1 MKAYKKLIAL
11 SVLGISA
18 SGTAFAGGLY
28 IPEESSASNISY
40 GGIAFHARANDA
52 TTVYANPA
60 GMTRFDQAETFV
72 GGSLLYLK
80 APFRKDS
87 SNTIPG
93 DNRGSATEFVPLGNA
108 AHVRPLNDKWS
119 FGISAHNNYGL
130 LLNWGSQWTGR
141 YVANQ
146 AAVLAPQIQ
155 PTLAYKIT
163 DAWSVGAGLG
173 LTFGYLKDKKSIA
186 SIDPNDQTN
195 GKFRYSDTDFAVQP
209 NIGFMFEPSKD
220 TRFGLRYLFE
230 TDLDFKANPST
241 KLADGTKVGGDD
253 KLSIGIVMPQ
263 QLELSGWQRVSEK
276 WAVLADVN
284 WEDWSRFGEVNLGVT
299 DIGGASEH
307 GTVRIA
313 TEDTWHVGIGA
324 EYQYSE
330 KLMYTMGASWDS
342 SWQRDANRTAMIP
355 IGTVYR
361 LGGGFKYQ
369 KSDDFT
375 WGSGL
380 SIFYEGDLPVA
391 PVENSQGNFSGQ
403 YSNVYLLWASVYGQ
417 WR

>member
-11 SVLGISA
+11 TVLSGIT

-40 GGIAFHARANDA
+40 GGNAFHARANDA

-60 GMTRFDQAETFV
+60 GMSRFDEAETFV

-80 APFRKDS
+80 APFRKGDD
-87 SNTIPG
+87 NTIPG
-93 DNRGSATEFVPLGNA
+93 ENRGSASEFVPLGNA
-108 AHVRPLNDKWS
+108 AYLRPLNDKWT
-119 FGISAHNNYGL
+119 FGVSAHNNYGL

-141 YVANQ
+141 YVVNQ

-155 PTLAYKIT
+155 PTLAYKLN
-163 DAWSVGAGLG
+163 DAWSVGVGMG
-173 LTFGYLKDKKSIA
+173 LTFGYLKDKKSVA
-186 SIDPNDQTN
+186 TENPGA

-209 NIGFMFEPSKD
+209 NVGFMFEPSQES
-220 TRFGLRYLFE
+220 RFGVRYLFE
-230 TDLDFKANPST
+230 TDLDFKDNPSLT
-241 KLADGTKVGGDD
+241 LADGSSSGNNDEVS
-253 KLSIGIVMPQ
+253 LGIVMPQ
-263 QLELSGWQRVSEK
+263 QLELSAWQRVSDK

-284 WEDWSRFGEVNLGVT
+284 WEDWSRFGEINVAVTQT
-299 DIGGASEH
+299 DID
-307 GTVRIA
+307 GTVRLA
-313 TEDTWHVGIGA
+313 TEDTYHVGIGA
-324 EYQYSE
+324 EYQSTD

-342 SWQRDANRTAMIP
+342 SWQRDADRTAMIP
-355 IGTVYR
+355 IGNVYR
-361 LGGGFKYQ
+361 IGGGFKYK

-380 SIFYEGDLPVA
+380 SLFYEGDLPTA
-391 PVENSQGNFSGQ
+391 PVENEIEGTFSGQ

-417 WR
+417 WK